1 MAEEGKMSPEKE
13 TEKEKEEEETEGK
26 DSNSVPTAGDEKR
39 EKGEGTKGKEEET
52 EGNNPTPTPAEGEE
66 GGEEAEEENQA
77 NEEADSDSV
86 TVAAALPYAD
96 AVAGVKADFSMPQL
110 QELEQQTLIYRY
122 LAAAVPVPT
131 HLVFP
136 IWKSVTTSSASAA
149 GPEQFPT
156 LLGLATLCLD
166 FGKSPEPEPG
176 RCRRTDGKKWRCWR
190 NVVPDQKYCERHL
203 HRGRKRPIP
212 VEIIDEPEDALPAL
226 PVPPVAG
233 ATSASAEK
241 GTGEGGTS
249 SKKSKKE
256 RVSKAAND
264 PQVAVP
270 AAAASA
276 VKSS

>member
-1 MAEEGKMSPEKE
+1 M
-13 TEKEKEEEETEGK
+13 
-26 DSNSVPTAGDEKR
+26 
-39 EKGEGTKGKEEET
+39 
-52 EGNNPTPTPAEGEE
+52 
-66 GGEEAEEENQA
+66 
-77 NEEADSDSV
+77 
-86 TVAAALPYAD
+86 
-96 AVAGVKADFSMPQL
+96 
-110 QELEQQTLIYRY
+110 
-122 LAAAVPVPT
+122 
-131 HLVFP
+131 
-136 IWKSVTTSSASAA
+136 
-149 GPEQFPT
+149 
-156 LLGLATLCLD
+156 LGLATLCLD

-226 PVPPVAG
+226 PAQPVAG